1 MSLLAVTANAVGSI
15 SRAESRNELSQAL
28 KDAVVGLGFQTYS
41 LAYQRPHA
49 LEAVTAPH
57 LTTWPCEQD
66 GASDQASAR
75 IRDPLLDYAVTG
87 VKPLIWRSGS
97 WKSLRK
103 DRYFPCLHSF
113 EARAGLIVPL
123 PDRRGRVGAITML
136 SAQREDYPEGI
147 AEAGRIVALA
157 VLVRAGSLLPAAAA
171 VPPALAGLAKLSPRQ
186 IEILDWIAHGK
197 SNSEI
202 ALILG
207 LSRRNVTYHVSE
219 ILKKLDVTSRTQAV
233 GIYTGR

>member
-1 MSLLAVTANAVGSI
+1 
-15 SRAESRNELSQAL
+15 
-28 KDAVVGLGFQTYS
+28 
-41 LAYQRPHA
+41 
-49 LEAVTAPH
+49 
-57 LTTWPCEQD
+57 
-66 GASDQASAR
+66 
-75 IRDPLLDYAVTG
+75 
-87 VKPLIWRSGS
+87 
-97 WKSLRK
+97 
-103 DRYFPCLHSF
+103 
-113 EARAGLIVPL
+113 
-123 PDRRGRVGAITML
+123 ML
-136 SAQREDYPEGI
+136 SAQREDYPEEI

-157 VLVRAGSLLPAAAA
+157 VLVRAGSFAPAAAA

>member
-49 LEAVTAPH
+49 LEAVAAPH

-97 WKSLRK
+97 WKSLNRK
-103 DRYFPCLHSF
+103 VRFPCLRGS

-123 PDRRGRVGAITML
+123 PDQRGRIGAITML
-136 SAQREDYPEGI
+136 SAQREDYPEEI

-157 VLVRAGSLLPAAAA
+157 VLVRAGSLAPAVGA
-171 VPPALAGLAKLSPRQ
+171 VSPALASLAQLSPRQ